1 MIVLIHTWL
10 LKKAVFCRNVAWTP
24 AAHKVA
30 FPQAV
35 AKWTKKEADVVKKV
49 RSEPHPYA
57 RGPESRTDRA
67 RGLSPCDSRS

>member
-1 MIVLIHTWL
+1 MAH
-10 LKKAVFCRNVAWTP
+10 KKAVVFCRNVAWTP

-57 RGPESRTDRA
+57 RGPES
-67 RGLSPCDSRS
+67 